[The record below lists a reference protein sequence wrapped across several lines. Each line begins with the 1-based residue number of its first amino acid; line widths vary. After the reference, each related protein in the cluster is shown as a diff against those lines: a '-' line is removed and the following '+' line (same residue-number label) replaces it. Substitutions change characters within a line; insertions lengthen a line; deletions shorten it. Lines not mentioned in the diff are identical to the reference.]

1 MLLRIG
7 SRIGIAGLLLLGLAG
22 AQTLADNAQTLA
34 HPALTQSAVIEGAAL
49 NWDALHFQLQRG
61 RMALGGLASGNPV
74 VAVFTGQGQLQV
86 AAPNPMARQQ
96 FQFLTGQE
104 NLSLSFQAAV
114 FRFADSGA
122 FAAALG
128 PGVVFRP
135 LASASAGPF
144 ADVLADRS
152 HFADNDELPDV
163 ARQLLALDAATPAS
177 AAGHSLLQAALKTD
191 AGWVLASFDPLDS
204 EAVEISRYAQNS
216 AYGQNIFHD
225 DLAHFPAGSA
235 ASAPPG
241 ADPSL
246 PPPDRLDHY
255 DLAVTIPNN
264 LDMQAQASVGV
275 TAARP
280 GRGLLLALDSDLQL
294 TAANLADGTAV
305 EWLQPRDPGRDRPEN
320 YVGDWLYLRLP
331 HALGVGQ
338 TVTLK
343 LAYHGKQV
351 IEKVGSGNF
360 FARSGGWYP
369 SNIYGPPFQRAQFHM
384 RFANDKRYT
393 LVATGQRVSDQRQ
406 GDDQVTEWDTPVP
419 LTVAGFALGAY
430 NQHTEEVALPGG
442 QKVTL
447 DVLVNKSP
455 DDMLQSINE
464 YSDLSMAPQGAAIP
478 FGNVDPNRLAP
489 VAAEQVGNALKFMAA
504 YYGPYPYASLA
515 VVPIPYSYGQ
525 GWPGLL
531 YLSSLSFLDTSQL
544 HYLGLS
550 DAEQA
555 QITDTFRAHETSHQW
570 WGHRVS
576 WKSYR
581 DQWLSEGFANGS
593 SLLFQMTLDGED
605 AGLKTLEGWRQ
616 ELESKS
622 RLGKVHEQ
630 DGPLWLGTRLMS
642 SQDPDGYRIIT
653 YDKGGYVLY
662 MLREMMLDTA
672 AKNPDASFQAMMRDF
687 TATFANRDA
696 STADFQAVV
705 EKHMTPVMDVERNHK
720 MDWFFRQYV
729 YGTGIPHVKFHAQVT
744 ADGAGAKLV
753 MTIDNPG
760 GWHGLL
766 PVYIWQGKKFVRGQ
780 IAVRSE
786 HETIPTSL
794 GFHPS
799 KIEANAF
806 LDMLVDVD
814 Q

>member
-1 MLLRIG
+1 MQLRIG
-7 SRIGIAGLLLLGLAG
+7 SRIGIAWLLLLGFAA
-22 AQTLADNAQTLA
+22 AQTLVGEAHALAQ
-34 HPALTQSAVIEGAAL
+34 PALSQSAVIEGATL
-49 NWDALHFQLQRG
+49 NWDALHFTLPRG
-61 RMALGGLASGNPV
+61 EMALGGLENGKPV
-74 VAVFTGQGQLQV
+74 AAVFTGQGQLRV
-86 AAPNPMARQQ
+86 AAPNPLARQQ
-96 FQFLTGQE
+96 FQLFTTQD
-104 NLSLSFQAAV
+104 NLALSFQAAV
-114 FRFADSGA
+114 FRFADGA
-122 FAAALG
+122 AFTAALG
-128 PGVVFRP
+128 PGVVFHP
-135 LASASAGPF
+135 LAGAAAKPF
-144 ADVLADRS
+144 ADVLADRA
-152 HFADNDELPDV
+152 HFAGDDELPEV
-163 ARQLLALDAATPAS
+163 ARQLLALDAGTPAT
-177 AAGHSLLQAALKTD
+177 AAGHSLLQAALKT
-191 AGWVLASFDPLDS
+191 ASGWVLASFDPLDS
-204 EAVEISRYAQNS
+204 EAVEVSRYAQNS
-216 AYGQNIFHD
+216 AYGQNVFHD
-225 DLAHFPAGSA
+225 DLAHFPAGA
-235 ASAPPG
+235 AAAAAPG
-241 ADPSL
+241 AEPGL
-246 PPPDRLDHY
+246 PPPDRLDNY
-255 DLAVTIPNN
+255 DLSVTIPHN
-264 LDMQAQASVGV
+264 LDLQSQAAVEVS
-275 TAARP
+275 AARP
-280 GRGLLLALDSDLQL
+280 GRGLLLALDSDLQVL
-294 TAANLADGTAV
+294 AASLADGSAV

-331 HALGVGQ
+331 HPLSVGQ
-338 TVTLK
+338 SVTVK

-369 SNIYGPPFQRAQFHM
+369 SNIYGPPFQRARFHM
-384 RFANDKRYT
+384 RFTNDKRYT
-393 LVATGQRVSDQRQ
+393 LVATGQRASDQRQ
-406 GDDQVTEWDTPVP
+406 GEEQVTEWTTPVP

-430 NQHTEEVALPGG
+430 NQHIEKVALPGG
-442 QKVTL
+442 QQVTL

-464 YSDLSMAPQGAAIP
+464 YSDLSMAPQEAAIP

-504 YYGPYPYASLA
+504 YYGPYPYASLS

-544 HYLGLS
+544 HYLGLT

-605 AGLKTLEGWRQ
+605 AGLKTLQGWRQ

-630 DGPLWLGTRLMS
+630 DGPLWLGTRLTS

-672 AKNPDASFQAMMRDF
+672 ARNPDANFQAMMRDF

-705 EKHMTPVMDVERNHK
+705 EKHMSPVMDVDRNHK

-729 YGTGIPHVKFHAQVT
+729 YGTGIPRLKFHAAIT
-744 ADGAGAKLV
+744 PDGAGAKLV

-799 KIEANAF
+799 KVEANAF
-806 LDMLVDVD
+806 LDMLVDVE